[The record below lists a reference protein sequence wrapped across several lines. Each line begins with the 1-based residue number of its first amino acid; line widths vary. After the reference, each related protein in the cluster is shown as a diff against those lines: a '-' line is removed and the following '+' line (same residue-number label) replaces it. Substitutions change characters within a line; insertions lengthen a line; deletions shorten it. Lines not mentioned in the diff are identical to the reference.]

1 MTQLLAPIDWAFWI
15 PRIAWFI
22 FGGAVGALSV
32 TLFAL
37 REMDKRKA
45 VPRG

>member
-1 MTQLLAPIDWAFWI
+1 MTQLLVSIDWAFWR
-15 PRIAWFI
+15 PRLVWFL

-37 REMDKRKA
+37 REMDKRGKG
-45 VPRG
+45 R